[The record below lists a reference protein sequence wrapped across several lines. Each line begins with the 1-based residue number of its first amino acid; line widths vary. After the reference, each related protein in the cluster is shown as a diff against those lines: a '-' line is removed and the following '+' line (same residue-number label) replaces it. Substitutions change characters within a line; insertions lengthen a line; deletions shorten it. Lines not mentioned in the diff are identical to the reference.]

1 MIKSWKHK
9 GLKSFFETG
18 SARGIHF
25 FHAKKI
31 KHRLAVI
38 DFASVIEDINFP
50 GFYLHKLK
58 GDHNELWSVRVTGNW
73 RITFEFINGD
83 AYIVNYEDYH

>member
-1 MIKSWKHK
+1 MKHFLQQDLQK
-9 GLKSFFETG
+9 GFP
-18 SARGIHF
+18 F

-38 DFASVIEDINFP
+38 DSVSVIEDINFP
-50 GFYLHKLK
+50 GFYLHKLI
-58 GDHNELWSVRVTGNW
+58 GDHDELWSVRVSGNW
-73 RITFEFINGD
+73 RITFKFENGD